1 MSLTI
6 NNGLE
11 KKQQEENIFQL
22 REIFDILEGDKK
34 NEDSK
39 NQNNPLFGKYEIKNI
54 NLKNIKIID
63 SNPKNRYKLKLQKI
77 LFKKK

>member
-11 KKQQEENIFQL
+11 KKRQEENIFQL

>member
-11 KKQQEENIFQL
+11 KKLQEENIFQL

-54 NLKNIKIID
+54 NLKNIKIIEP
-63 SNPKNRYKLKLQKI
+63 NPKNRYKLKLQKI